1 MSIGR
6 NDTAGF
12 MTPLADAHAM
22 DAYTPVSVAGKTAVV
37 IGGTS
42 GIGRSI
48 AHGFA
53 EDGADVVASS
63 RREEAVSETAAELR
77 ERGADTVELT
87 CDVTDPDSLAALR
100 EETEAALGEVDALVV
115 SAGAMNR
122 ETVVDVSEE
131 EWDRVL
137 DVQLDG
143 TRRAIA
149 EFAPAMDGGSIV
161 TISSMTATLGLPNLA
176 AYTAAKGG
184 VEALTRAAATELGP
198 DVRVNAIAPGFFLT
212 ELNRETYAEGT
223 ERRQLVDERTAMGRV
238 GETEELIGAAIYL
251 ASDAAAYTTGEVLTV
266 DGGFASSGF

>member
-1 MSIGR
+1 
-6 NDTAGF
+6 
-12 MTPLADAHAM
+12 M
-22 DAYTPVSVAGKTAVV
+22 DEYTPVSVEGKTAVV

-48 AHGFA
+48 ALGFA

-63 RREEAVSETAAELR
+63 RGEEAVSETAAELR
-77 ERGADTVELT
+77 DRGADTIERT
-87 CDVTDPDSLAALR
+87 CDVTDAGSIAALR
-100 EETEAALGEVDALVV
+100 EETEAALGEVDALVL
-115 SAGAMNR
+115 SAGAVNR
-122 ETVVDVSEE
+122 ETVTEVSEA

-143 TRRAIA
+143 VRRAIA
-149 EFAPAMDGGSIV
+149 EFAPEMDGGSIV

-184 VEALTRAAATELGP
+184 VEALTRAAAKELGP
-198 DVRVNAIAPGFFLT
+198 DVRVNAIAPGFFVT

-223 ERRQLVDERTAMGRV
+223 ERRERIDERTAMGRV

-251 ASDAAAYTTGEVLTV
+251 ASDAAAYTTGDVLTV
-266 DGGFASSGF
+266 DGGFASSAF

>member
-1 MSIGR
+1 MPPLVHV
-6 NDTAGF
+6 NDVNE
-12 MTPLADAHAM
+12 
-22 DAYTPVSVAGKTAVV
+22 YTPVSVEGKTAVV

-48 AHGFA
+48 AYGFA
-53 EDGADVVASS
+53 QDGADVVASS
-63 RREEAVSETAAELR
+63 RREAAVSETAAELR
-77 ERGADTVELT
+77 ERGAETVELT
-87 CDVTDPDSLAALR
+87 CDVTEPETLSALR
-100 EETEAALGEVDALVV
+100 EGTEAALGEVDALVV
-115 SAGAMNR
+115 SAGATNR
-122 ETVVDVSEE
+122 KTVTEVSEE

-149 EFAPAMDGGSIV
+149 EFAPAMDAGSIV
-161 TISSMTATLGLPNLA
+161 TISSMTATVGLPNLA

-184 VEALTRAAATELGP
+184 VEALTRAAAKELGP
-198 DVRVNAIAPGFFLT
+198 DVRVNAIAPGFFIT

-223 ERRQLVDERTAMGRV
+223 ERRERVDERTAMGRV

-266 DGGFASSGF
+266 DGGFASSAF